1 MSEHRARSPG
11 ARSVLE
17 CARDSTALAV
27 PQALL
32 PNLKNFVSRPALFE
46 SLLQFDV
53 PLALPYNGRVSNDA
67 NGSVNAST
75 RYCAVFGHPIVH
87 SASPA
92 MQNAGLAS
100 LGLNWRYLA
109 FDVHPDHLRPAI
121 EGARLMGFIGVNLTV
136 PHKLL
141 ALNMVDVLDDQA
153 RTWGAVNTIV
163 FETPD
168 RSGYWVALGA
178 MKSLPE
184 REVRSRGFNTDA
196 DAIVQALKEAF
207 AWESLRGASV
217 LLLGAGGAARAA
229 ALRLAREGVSALY
242 LVNRTQARAVELA
255 ADLAKSCPGFVAVQG
270 YPSASVDLV
279 INATSLGLRS
289 EDPLPIDAQWLQARR
304 PRFVYDMIYRP
315 METGLLRAARSAG
328 CRAANGAGML
338 LHQGTRALELWTGR
352 PAPVGVMRAAL
363 EKNLYG

>member
-1 MSEHRARSPG
+1 
-11 ARSVLE
+11 LI
-17 CARDSTALAV
+17 
-27 PQALL
+27 
-32 PNLKNFVSRPALFE
+32 LFE
-46 SLLQFDV
+46 V
-53 PLALPYNGRVSNDA
+53 PTDLSYNQRVSNDA
-67 NGSVNAST
+67 NDSVNAST
-75 RYCAVFGHPIVH
+75 RYGAVFGHPVRH

-92 MQNAGLAS
+92 MQNAGLAA

-121 EGARLMGFIGVNLTV
+121 EGARRMGFIGLNLTV
-136 PHKLL
+136 PHKLS
-141 ALNMVDVLDDQA
+141 ALEMVDVLDDEA
-153 RTWGAVNTIV
+153 RTWGAVNTVV
-163 FETPD
+163 FETRD
-168 RSGYWVALGA
+168 DSGRWVPLGTLEA
-178 MKSLPE
+178 PPE
-184 REVRSRGFNTDA
+184 RETRSRGCNTDA
-196 DAIVQALKEAF
+196 DALVQALHESF
-207 AWESLRGASV
+207 ALDNLRGATV

-229 ALRLAREGVSALY
+229 GLRLAREGLAALY
-242 LVNRTQARAVELA
+242 IVNRTQARAAELA
-255 ADLAKSCPGFVAVQG
+255 SEMAKSCPGARIVLG

-279 INATSLGLRS
+279 VNATSLGLKA
-289 EDPLPIDAQWLQARR
+289 EDPLPIDPAWLQARR